1 MQMSSAVRS
10 NMSWFLT
17 AQLPTLH
24 VQVTVDRDDV
34 PIEQLPA
41 QLVSGSQMCSLLPT
55 LSRQLLHFNN
65 TVGDVSAC
73 GADQYLLRTTC
84 EEKNSGQSDLIVPK
98 LTKVH
103 V

>member
-24 VQVTVDRDDV
+24 VQVILDWDDV
-34 PIEQLPA
+34 PRA
-41 QLVSGSQMCSLLPT
+41 AYCSQLVSGSQMCCLLPT

-65 TVGDVSAC
+65 TVSDVSAC
-73 GADQYLLRTTC
+73 GADQYLLCATC
-84 EEKNSGQSDLIVPK
+84 EEKNSGKSDLIVPK